1 MSLDNIAD
9 GTEDRML
16 DVAPEVETASTF
28 NPDAIDEPPDGAQG
42 ATNLSEETENALK
55 RFLYEF
61 ERLPQSAVLILH
73 GLLNRRTLLDMA
85 RERGVSKQCVHQILK
100 NALKNSPWLDAVRW
114 QKRPNRKHGKKR
126 TRP

>member
-1 MSLDNIAD
+1 MSLDTIRD
-9 GTEDRML
+9 GTEDQIL

-28 NPDAIDEPPDGAQG
+28 NPDAIDEPPDDAQG

-55 RFLYEF
+55 RLIYEF
-61 ERLPQSAVLILH
+61 EKLPQNAVLILH

-114 QKRPNRKHGKKR
+114 QKQRKRKR
-126 TRP
+126 GGGQNGV